1 MPVTFLSRFS
11 VKCRLPGAAVALLLA
26 CAAPLLAPGTA
37 GAAPNPSTSTAPS
50 DAAATPTA
58 DTPAP
63 GTTDAPATDDTPKT
77 PGKPAGSESPKTP
90 EKPSDEAPPKGTT
103 EPEGTD
109 GPKEETPKEDAKYYE
124 GVRVK
129 LAFPSTV
136 SADSTV
142 HAKITVTNTSSV
154 EVGRIPLRAVVNVHE
169 KFDGRITGSYRQPG
183 GLSTKVTFT
192 RSGSGTFSAPVVVSG
207 GGHPGSVS
215 TVDLAITFGGFTGG
229 VTTEGSLT
237 VGVNEAG
244 GSQATQAFEL
254 VHGVTDMERLKLSL
268 SGLPSSAVRGRPFP
282 VSLSVGNPTDTDFR
296 PLGNTGL
303 FIGNGDDPQHIS
315 APGFTPD
322 DVVVEQ
328 RAVDG
333 TYARLTVTQ
342 YAPGVLYV
350 GVPHPGGKPHQT
362 SSADV
367 RVTVKDSAPAA
378 LRNLYLQFGMGSG
391 YDAPKPTDA
400 TLPLLASGTDPDTSK
415 PGSTQS
421 RTDNVS
427 VVTTPTTVPTGA
439 LPKTGAS
446 GDTPALVGAGG
457 LLVLA
462 GAGAVTASRARRRPQ
477 S

>member
-11 VKCRLPGAAVALLLA
+11 VKSRLPGAAVALLLA

-37 GAAPNPSTSTAPS
+37 GAAPNPPAGTAS

-63 GTTDAPATDDTPKT
+63 GTTDAPATEDTPKA
-77 PGKPAGSESPKTP
+77 PEKPAGSESPKTP

-103 EPEGTD
+103 EPKGTD
-109 GPKEETPKEDAKYYE
+109 APKETPKEEKKYDE

-136 SADSTV
+136 SVDSTV

-154 EVGRIPLRAVVNVHE
+154 EVGRIPLRAVVNLHE
-169 KFDGRITGSYRQPG
+169 KFDGQITGSYRQPG

-229 VTTEGSLT
+229 LTTEGSLT

-244 GSQATQAFEL
+244 GSQAAQAFKL
-254 VHGVTDMERLKLSL
+254 VYGVTDMQHLKLSL
-268 SGLPSSAVRGRPFP
+268 SGLPGSAVRGRPFP
-282 VSLSVGNPTDTDFR
+282 VSLSVDNPTDTDFR
-296 PLGNTGL
+296 PLKNTGL

-333 TYARLTVTQ
+333 TYTRLTVTQ

-362 SSADV
+362 SSANV
-367 RVTVKDSAPAA
+367 RVTIKDSAPAA

-391 YDAPKPTDA
+391 YDTPKPTDA
-400 TLPLLASGTDPDTSK
+400 TLPLLASGTNPDTPT
-415 PGSTQS
+415 PGTPQS
-421 RTDNVS
+421 HTDNVS
-427 VVTTPTTVPTGA
+427 VVTNPTAVPTGA

-446 GDTPALVGAGG
+446 GNTPALVGAGG